1 MISARGEISTSGVA
15 WTLRRGVPFD
25 PSPLVV
31 GDELY
36 LVSDQGVVSCLD
48 ARTGKQ
54 HWQLRLRG
62 AFSASP
68 LAAEGRIYLTNEE
81 GVTTVLAPGKTA
93 KKLAENSL
101 DGRTMA
107 SLATADHAIFAR
119 TETALYRLQLPA
131 GATSQR
137 SPVAARARPQPSP
150 SPVAR

>member
-1 MISARGEISTSGVA
+1 M
-15 WTLRRGVPFD
+15 PFD

-48 ARTGKQ
+48 AKTGKQ
-54 HWQLRLRG
+54 NWQLRLRG

-93 KKLAENSL
+93 KKLAENTL
-101 DGRTMA
+101 DGRVMA
-107 SLATADHAIFAR
+107 SLATADHAIFVR
-119 TETALYRLQLPA
+119 TDTSLYRLQLPT
-131 GATSQR
+131 GTTSKR
-137 SPVAARARPQPSP
+137 NPVAARARPQASP
-150 SPVAR
+150 MPVAR